1 MKENPPVNIWAN
13 YCFDE
18 KILKNKINIRE
29 FLKEQGQLLI
39 AKTSAKL
46 SYSITIAD
54 DVYLLNIKPGC
65 SSVEIKLLSFLLND
79 DKIICKN
86 LLNKKQFE
94 IKNHKKNKNCLI
106 DKVAEILNCE
116 QTQTIVNVLL
126 LNDFKN

>member
-1 MKENPPVNIWAN
+1 MKEKTPTNIWTN

-18 KILKNKINIRE
+18 KVLKNRINIRE

-54 DVYLLNIKPGC
+54 DVYLLSIKPGC
-65 SSVEIKLLSFLLND
+65 SNVEIKLLSFLLND

-126 LNDFKN
+126 LNDFQK